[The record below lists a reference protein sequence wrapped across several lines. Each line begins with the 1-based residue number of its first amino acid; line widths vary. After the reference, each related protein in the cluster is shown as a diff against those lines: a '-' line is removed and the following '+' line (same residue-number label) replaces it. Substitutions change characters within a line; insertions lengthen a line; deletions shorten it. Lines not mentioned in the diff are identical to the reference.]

1 LLQINRLRGQL
12 EMEKHE
18 RLANIEKAHDDFNLQ
33 QAE

>member
-1 LLQINRLRGQL
+1 
-12 EMEKHE
+12 MEKHE